1 MRSSSPIKPTP
12 VSNDPLWRLAWRRIR
27 RRSFQYVLF
36 ILGIAIGVAMMVSI
50 DLANGSAHR
59 AFELSTD
66 AIAGRTTHRIEA
78 VSPVGVE
85 ESVYRDLRTQLG
97 YSQSAPIVEG
107 YVVAEDLDRQPMR
120 LVGVDFFAEAP
131 FRSYLSDGSDASNES
146 EGTSTDGAGQGIE
159 ALTAF
164 LTQPNTVILAKDTA
178 SEYGVEVGDRLNLSL
193 AGQAIDSKVVG
204 ILQPANHLTRDA
216 LSNVLFTDIASAQEI
231 LGMGGHL
238 SHIDLIA
245 DSDAELAPIR
255 DLLPDG
261 VKLETAQAQKNAVQQ
276 MTAAFE
282 LNLTA
287 LSLLALVVGMF
298 LIYNTVTFSV
308 IQRRP
313 LFGTLRCLG
322 VTQGQLFQLILGES
336 LVLSIIGSL
345 LGLGLGIVL
354 GHGIVGLI
362 TQSINDFYFVVY
374 VRDISLSTF
383 TLVKGMAIGMFAA
396 IFASLIPAIE
406 AMRTSPQSSLKR
418 STLEGKVQKILP
430 WLVLAWGLFTIGGIG
445 LLSIENGGLV
455 IAFGGLFAIL
465 LAAALLTPPLTA
477 GLMQGLTP
485 VLNRLIGVLGKM
497 APRDI
502 IRSLSRTSVAIASLM
517 VAVSVI
523 VGVSVMVG
531 SFRTTVVQWLDQT
544 LQADIYVTP
553 PSTTANRVFGSVDP
567 SVVDDAYTWP
577 EIDHIVTYNDTDVD
591 VLAFNTPSPWEGEGR
606 GEVSEEISV
615 NRSAK
620 LISADGDVSDG
631 QRPYAW
637 IRDNV
642 KDPWPQLDAGE
653 GVIISEALMIRA
665 GVSDPPETVT
675 IESPEGPQTFPVLA
689 VFYDYS
695 SDRGTGLLDN
705 DIYLDLWQDASIASL
720 GLFVKPDISVD
731 EVVNRLRT
739 RFKGRQDL
747 VAQSNRNLR
756 QGSLEIFDRTF
767 AITGALRLLAVVVAF
782 IGVLSALMSLQLE
795 RTRELGILRANGMTP
810 IQMWKLTLLETGIM
824 GSLAGFFAMPLGYAL
839 AWILIY
845 VINVRSF
852 GWTLQMQVQPSYF
865 WQAWIVAVVAA
876 LLAGIYPAWRLGTMV
891 VASAIRQE

>member
-1 MRSSSPIKPTP
+1 MSSP
-12 VSNDPLWRLAWRRIR
+12 VLSNAPLWRLALRRIQR
-27 RRSFQYVLF
+27 RPFQYVLF

-50 DLANGSAHR
+50 DLANGSAQR
-59 AFELSTD
+59 AFALSTD
-66 AIAGRTTHRIEA
+66 AIAGKTTHRIEA
-78 VSPVGVE
+78 VSPVGLD
-85 ESVYRDLRTQLG
+85 ESLYQTIRTDVGYRR
-97 YSQSAPIVEG
+97 SAPVVEG

-131 FRSYLSDGSDASNES
+131 FRNYFKDSS
-146 EGTSTDGAGQGIE
+146 GQGLE
-159 ALTAF
+159 AVTAF
-164 LTQPNTVILAKDTA
+164 LTEPNTVILGQETA
-178 SEYGVEVGDRLNLSL
+178 QEYDVQVGERLTLTL
-193 AGQAIDSKVVG
+193 AGQSISAKVVG
-204 ILQPANHLTRDA
+204 LAQPANALTRDA
-216 LSNVLFTDIASAQEI
+216 LSNILFTDIASAQEI
-231 LGMGGHL
+231 LGMTGHL

-245 DSDAELAPIR
+245 DDEAELAPIQAI
-255 DLLPDG
+255 LPSG
-261 VKLETAQAQKNAVQQ
+261 AKLETAQAKKNAVQQ

-336 LVLSIIGSL
+336 LVLSIFGSL

-354 GHGIVGLI
+354 GHSIVGLI

-374 VRDISLSTF
+374 VRDISLSRF
-383 TLVKGMAIGMFAA
+383 TLVKGMAIGISAA
-396 IFASLIPAIE
+396 LVASAIPAIE
-406 AMRTSPQSSLKR
+406 AMRTSPNASLKR
-418 STLEGKVQKILP
+418 SSLEGKVQQLLP
-430 WLVLAWGLFTIGGIG
+430 WLVLAWGVFTLGGVG
-445 LLSIENGGLV
+445 LLKLENGGLV
-455 IAFGGLFAIL
+455 VAFAGLFAIL

-477 GLMQGLTP
+477 VLMRGLTP
-485 VLNRLIGVLGKM
+485 VGAALLGVLGKM

-502 IRSLSRTSVAIASLM
+502 TRSLSRTSVAIASLM

-553 PSTTANRVFGSVDP
+553 PSATANRVFGSIDP
-567 SVVDDAYTWP
+567 VVVDTVRNWP
-577 EIDHIVTYNDTDVD
+577 DIDHYVTYNDADVVVTGFETASD
-591 VLAFNTPSPWEGEGR
+591 EAVT
-606 GEVSEEISV
+606 V
-615 NRSAK
+615 NRTAK
-620 LISADGDVSDG
+620 IISADGDVSDG
-631 QRPYAW
+631 QRPYGW
-637 IRDNV
+637 IRDDV
-642 KDPWPQLDAGE
+642 KNPWPQLDAGE
-653 GVIISEALMIRA
+653 GVIISEALMLRSGLNA
-665 GVSDPPETVT
+665 PPETVT
-675 IESPEGPQTFPVLA
+675 METPVGEKTFPVLA

-695 SDRGTGLLDN
+695 SDRGTILID
-705 DIYLDLWQDASIASL
+705 DQIYLDLWQDPSIASL
-720 GLFVKPDISVD
+720 GLFIKPDVD
-731 EVVNRLRT
+731 VDDVVSQLRNA
-739 RFKGRQDL
+739 FKDRQDL
-747 VAQSNRNLR
+747 VAQSNKNLR
-756 QGSLEIFDRTF
+756 QGSIEIFDRTF

-810 IQMWKLTLLETGIM
+810 AQMWKLTLLETGIM
-824 GSLAGFFAMPLGYAL
+824 GSLAGFFAMPLGYTL

-852 GWTLQMQVQPSYF
+852 GWTLQMQIQPSYF

-876 LLAGIYPAWRLGTMV
+876 LLAGIYPAWRLGNMV
-891 VASAIRQE
+891 IASAIRQE